1 MPLIRLLWMG
11 GFDYERNREMH
22 HGTIMELDMD
32 RQFGRVLGDDGM
44 TTPFFADAVINGGF
58 GQLYM
63 NQRVSY
69 EKELIFPMQKSARN
83 MRATRIRPL

>member
-1 MPLIRLLWMG
+1 MPLILLLWMG

-44 TTPFFADAVINGGF
+44 TAPFFADAVINGGF

>member
-1 MPLIRLLWMG
+1 
-11 GFDYERNREMH
+11 MH